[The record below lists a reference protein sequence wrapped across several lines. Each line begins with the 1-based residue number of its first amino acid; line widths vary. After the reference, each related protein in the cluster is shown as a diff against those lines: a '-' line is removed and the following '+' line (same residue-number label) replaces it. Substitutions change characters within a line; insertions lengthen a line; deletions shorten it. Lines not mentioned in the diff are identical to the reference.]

1 MPPRIAFHEYELR
14 LRDPWEISRGAATS
28 KRNAFVQ
35 ITHHGITGEGEAA
48 FHGHFGETP
57 ATVHADLTRAAAT
70 LTSTDLDALDPLLL
84 TGASRTAL
92 EMALLDWQSKRA
104 DLPLHRFLDLP
115 ASLHPIL
122 TSFSIGIDTPE
133 RMHEKALAAADF
145 HSIKIKL
152 GTPADR
158 DRFEAV
164 RAATTAPIR
173 IDANGGWETR
183 EHALKMIEWL
193 AEQRGVEL
201 IEQPL
206 PSGRLDDHAWLTE
219 RSPLP
224 IILDE
229 DARTAADIPALAG
242 KCHGINIK
250 LMKTGGLLEAV
261 AMANVARH
269 HDLKIMLGCMIE
281 SSLAIAAALHLAP
294 LADWIDLD
302 GHLLVA
308 NDPYQGITLHH
319 GHLLLPAGP
328 GIGVHRIPQ
337 P

>member
-1 MPPRIAFHEYELR
+1 VPPRLAFQEYELH

-28 KRNAFVQ
+28 KRNAFLQ
-35 ITHHGITGEGEAA
+35 IAQDGLIGEGEAA
-48 FHGHFGETP
+48 FHGHFGESP
-57 ATVHADLTRAAAT
+57 ATVHADLTRATAG
-70 LTSTDLDALDPLLL
+70 LTSIELNQLDALPF

-92 EMALLDWQSKRA
+92 EMALLDWQAKRA
-104 DLPLHRFLDLP
+104 NLPLHRFLGLP

-145 HSIKIKL
+145 HSVKIKL

-158 DRFEAV
+158 ERFEAV
-164 RAATTAPIR
+164 RSATTAPIR

-183 EHALKMIEWL
+183 EQALEMIEWL
-193 AEQRGVEL
+193 ADNRGVEL

-206 PSGRLDDHAWLTE
+206 PAGRLNDTAWLTA

-229 DARTAADIPALAG
+229 DARTTADIPALAG

-281 SSLAIAAALHLAP
+281 SSLAIGAALHLAP

-302 GHLLVA
+302 GHLLIA

-319 GHLLLPAGP
+319 GHLLPPAGP
-328 GIGVHRIPQ
+328 GIGVHRHLPS
-337 P
+337 